1 LADEHR
7 ASSVLRRYVF
17 ERANGCCEY
26 CLSQA
31 LFSTESFAL
40 EHIHP
45 RALGGTTTLDNL
57 ALSCS
62 GCNGHKGRKTHGV
75 DPQSGQNIALFHPRR
90 QAWSDHFMW
99 SDDFA
104 LVIGITPC
112 GRATVTALNVN
123 RKPLINLRRILL
135 LGGFHPP
142 KHL

>member
-1 LADEHR
+1 M
-7 ASSVLRRYVF
+7 LRRYVF

-75 DPQSGQNIALFHPRR
+75 RPAIRPEHCPVSPPPSGVERPFH
-90 QAWSDHFMW
+90 
-99 SDDFA
+99 
-104 LVIGITPC
+104 VE
-112 GRATVTALNVN
+112 
-123 RKPLINLRRILL
+123 
-135 LGGFHPP
+135 
-142 KHL
+142 